1 MEIIIAG
8 AGRVGFR
15 LATLLSV
22 RHNVVI
28 MDKNSDALE
37 KLRESIDALTIVG
50 NVQDPNTY
58 EPLSGREVDLFIA
71 VTDVDEVNLISAI
84 IAGEKIRVAQKIIR
98 LNHPFFAQSAIT
110 EKLAI
115 THAVYPY
122 TQTANSV
129 RALLEYPKANNVK
142 SFPETSMKLVSVK
155 VDFHRGIHSLPVSE
169 LENRHV
175 AVVGL
180 ERKKNFRLVGPADAV
195 QHDDMVYLFGEAQPV
210 RDLCGRLNHAMPAS
224 IRKIAIFGADAL
236 GIEIARQLGGP
247 GMTIKL
253 IEKDLEKCRRAAEE
267 LQEMAMVIN
276 SKYGDSRLYQDEG
289 LGSARMMIAATPND
303 EENIIKCIEA
313 RQHGVGKVVAINND
327 TEYYNLMH
335 SLGITVVRGPK
346 TNTFYSVIEA
356 IGSNAVVN
364 ERLFCGGA
372 AICFIRRFGISG
384 CQVEASAPRAL
395 CAYHIS
401 EGGIAA
407 LRGTHT
413 LAEGDAIVL
422 FCARAKEEEA
432 RAWINAL

>member
-28 MDKNSDALE
+28 IDKNTEALE
-37 KLRESIDALTIVG
+37 RLRESIDVLTIVG
-50 NVQDPNTY
+50 NVQDPGTY
-58 EPLSGREVDLFIA
+58 ETLSGRVVDLFIA

-84 IAGEKIRVAQKIIR
+84 IAGEKIRVGEKIIR
-98 LNHPFFAQSAIT
+98 LNHPFFAQSAISK
-110 EKLAI
+110 KLSI

-122 TQTANSV
+122 TQTAESV
-129 RALLEYPKANNVK
+129 RALLEYSKANNVK
-142 SFPETSMKLVSVK
+142 SFPETTMKLVSVK
-155 VDFHRGIHSLPVSE
+155 ADFHRGIHSLPVSE

-175 AVVGL
+175 AVVGI
-180 ERKKNFRLVGPADAV
+180 ERKKNFHLPSPSDAV
-195 QHDDMVYLFGEAQPV
+195 QHDDMVYLLGAEQQV
-210 RDLCGRLNHAMPAS
+210 KELCGRLNHAMPGS
-224 IRKIAIFGADAL
+224 IRKIVIFGADAL
-236 GIEIARQLGGP
+236 GIEIARLLAGP

-253 IEKDLEKCRRAAEE
+253 VEKDVQKCRRAADE
-267 LQEMAMVIN
+267 LQELAMVIN
-276 SKYGDSRLYQDEG
+276 SKYGDTRLYQDEG

-303 EENIIKCIEA
+303 EENIIKCMEA
-313 RQHGVGKVVAINND
+313 REHGVGKVVAINND
-327 TEYYNLMH
+327 IEYYNLMH

-346 TNTFYSVIEA
+346 TNTFYSVLEA

-372 AICFIRRFGISG
+372 AICFIRRFGVSG
-384 CQVEASAPRAL
+384 CQVEAPASRTL
-395 CAYHIS
+395 CTYHIG
-401 EGGIAA
+401 EGGIAE

-413 LAEGDAIVL
+413 LAEGDAVVL

-432 RAWINAL
+432 REWINTL